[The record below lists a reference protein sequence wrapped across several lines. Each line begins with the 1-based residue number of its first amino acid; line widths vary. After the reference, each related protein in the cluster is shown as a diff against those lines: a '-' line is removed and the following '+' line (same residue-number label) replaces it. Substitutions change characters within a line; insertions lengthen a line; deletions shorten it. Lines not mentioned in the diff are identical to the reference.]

1 MGLLDEVMDRIDKR
15 EGAAETDAGNAAE
28 TEEKAGAF
36 EYGNEFA
43 ARYGKR
49 KGSEKKA

>member
-1 MGLLDEVMDRIDKR
+1 MGLLDEVVDGINKK
-15 EGAAETDAGNAAE
+15 EGAAETDAGNTAE
-28 TEEKAGAF
+28 TGGKAGAF

-49 KGSEKKA
+49 KGSEKNA